1 MGVSEKTVRPA
12 AAEVATKE
20 AAAEAATNMR
30 QATTEAATK
39 EAAAEA
45 ATNMRP
51 ATTEAATKEAAAEV
65 ATKEAAAEAAT
76 NMRQATTEAATKE
89 AAAEAATNMR
99 QAAGTAPMPE
109 QAAAGAAAPVRPQED
124 PLETNPL
131 ETNPLELIPQR
142 PPMVLVDRFEGIDA
156 EGVST
161 TGYTVVPAGLFVAGG
176 RMSECGI
183 IEHMAQS
190 AAARIGWCCRA
201 EGRPVPVGFI
211 GAVSRLEL
219 HDLPRTGA
227 HLRTRLR
234 IVQEIGPLSLA
245 EVRTEADGRPLAEG
259 NLKIYLQS

>member
-20 AAAEAATNMR
+20 TATGG
-30 QATTEAATK
+30 
-39 EAAAEA
+39 
-45 ATNMRP
+45 
-51 ATTEAATKEAAAEV
+51 AATKEAAAEV

-76 NMRQATTEAATKE
+76 NMRQATTEATTKE
-89 AAAEAATNMR
+89 AAAGAATNMR
-99 QAAGTAPMPE
+99 PAAGTAPMPGKAATGAATRECPAVESTAAPE
-109 QAAAGAAAPVRPQED
+109 QTAGATAANEQTTAKEPAAPVRPQED
-124 PLETNPL
+124 PL

>member
-12 AAEVATKE
+12 AAEGATKE
-20 AAAEAATNMR
+20 TATGG
-30 QATTEAATK
+30 
-39 EAAAEA
+39 
-45 ATNMRP
+45 
-51 ATTEAATKEAAAEV
+51 AATKEAAAEV
-65 ATKEAAAEAAT
+65 AT
-76 NMRQATTEAATKE
+76 NMRPAT
-89 AAAEAATNMR
+89 
-99 QAAGTAPMPE
+99 GTAPMPGK
-109 QAAAGAAAPVRPQED
+109 AATGAAAPVRPQED
-124 PLETNPL
+124 PL

>member
-1 MGVSEKTVRPA
+1 MGVSEKTVRLA
-12 AAEVATKE
+12 AAGDATKETAAGGAATKE
-20 AAAEAATNMR
+20 AA
-30 QATTEAATK
+30 TEAATK
-39 EAAAEA
+39 ETATEVAIKETAAEA

-51 ATTEAATKEAAAEV
+51 A
-65 ATKEAAAEAAT
+65 
-76 NMRQATTEAATKE
+76 
-89 AAAEAATNMR
+89 
-99 QAAGTAPMPE
+99 AGTAPMPGKAATGAATRECPAAGATAVPGQPAAKETATLE
-109 QAAAGAAAPVRPQED
+109 QATAKGAAAPVRPQED
-124 PLETNPL
+124 PL

-161 TGYTVVPAGLFVAGG
+161 TGYTVEPAGLFVAGG

>member
-12 AAEVATKE
+12 AAEGATRE
-20 AAAEAATNMR
+20 TAAEAATNMR
-30 QATTEAATK
+30 PTTTEAATK
-39 EAAAEA
+39 EAATEVATKEAGTEA

-51 ATTEAATKEAAAEV
+51 
-65 ATKEAAAEAAT
+65 
-76 NMRQATTEAATKE
+76 
-89 AAAEAATNMR
+89 
-99 QAAGTAPMPE
+99 AAGTAPMPE
-109 QAAAGAAAPVRPQED
+109 QAAEGAATREYPAAGATAVPGQPAAKEAATPGKAAEGAAAPGQTAAPARPSED
-124 PLETNPL
+124 PL

-161 TGYTVVPAGLFVAGG
+161 TGYTVEPAGLFVAGG

>member
-12 AAEVATKE
+12 AAEV
-20 AAAEAATNMR
+20 
-30 QATTEAATK
+30 ATK

-65 ATKEAAAEAAT
+65 ATKETAAGAAT
-76 NMRQATTEAATKE
+76 NMRPAT
-89 AAAEAATNMR
+89 
-99 QAAGTAPMPE
+99 GTAPMPE

-219 HDLPRTGA
+219 HDLPRTGV

>member
-12 AAEVATKE
+12 AAEV
-20 AAAEAATNMR
+20 
-30 QATTEAATK
+30 
-39 EAAAEA
+39 
-45 ATNMRP
+45 
-51 ATTEAATKEAAAEV
+51 
-65 ATKEAAAEAAT
+65 
-76 NMRQATTEAATKE
+76 ATKE

-131 ETNPLELIPQR
+131 ELIPQR
-142 PPMVLVDRFEGIDA
+142 PPLVLVDRFEGIDA

-161 TGYTVVPAGLFVAGG
+161 TGYTVEPAGLFVAGG

>member
-20 AAAEAATNMR
+20 AAAEAATNIR
-30 QATTEAATK
+30 T
-39 EAAAEA
+39 
-45 ATNMRP
+45 
-51 ATTEAATKEAAAEV
+51 
-65 ATKEAAAEAAT
+65 
-76 NMRQATTEAATKE
+76 
-89 AAAEAATNMR
+89 
-99 QAAGTAPMPE
+99 AAGTAPMPE

-124 PLETNPL
+124 PL

-161 TGYTVVPAGLFVAGG
+161 TGYTVEPAGLFVAGG

>member
-20 AAAEAATNMR
+20 AATGG
-30 QATTEAATK
+30 
-39 EAAAEA
+39 
-45 ATNMRP
+45 
-51 ATTEAATKEAAAEV
+51 AATKEAAAEV

-76 NMRQATTEAATKE
+76 NMRQATTEATTKE
-89 AAAEAATNMR
+89 AAAGAATNMR
-99 QAAGTAPMPE
+99 PAAGTAPMPGKAATGAATRECPAVESTAAPE
-109 QAAAGAAAPVRPQED
+109 QTAGATAAKEQTTAKEPAAPVRPQED
-124 PLETNPL
+124 PL

-219 HDLPRTGA
+219 HDLPRTGV

>member
-30 QATTEAATK
+30 
-39 EAAAEA
+39 
-45 ATNMRP
+45 P
-51 ATTEAATKEAAAEV
+51 AT
-65 ATKEAAAEAAT
+65 
-76 NMRQATTEAATKE
+76 
-89 AAAEAATNMR
+89 AEAATNMR

-131 ETNPLELIPQR
+131 EANPLELIPQR

>member
-1 MGVSEKTVRPA
+1 
-12 AAEVATKE
+12 
-20 AAAEAATNMR
+20 MR

-39 EAAAEA
+39 EAAAE
-45 ATNMRP
+45 
-51 ATTEAATKEAAAEV
+51 V
-65 ATKEAAAEAAT
+65 
-76 NMRQATTEAATKE
+76 ATKE

-124 PLETNPL
+124 PLETNPLETNPL

-211 GAVSRLEL
+211 GTVSRLEL

-227 HLRTRLR
+227 HLRTRLH

>member
-12 AAEVATKE
+12 AAEV
-20 AAAEAATNMR
+20 
-30 QATTEAATK
+30 ATK

-76 NMRQATTEAATKE
+76 NMRQA
-89 AAAEAATNMR
+89 
-99 QAAGTAPMPE
+99 AGTAPMPE

-124 PLETNPL
+124 PL

>member
-39 EAAAEA
+39 EAAAE
-45 ATNMRP
+45 
-51 ATTEAATKEAAAEV
+51 V
-65 ATKEAAAEAAT
+65 
-76 NMRQATTEAATKE
+76 ATKE

-99 QAAGTAPMPE
+99 QAAGTVPMPE

-227 HLRTRLR
+227 HLRTRLH

-245 EVRTEADGRPLAEG
+245 EVRTAADGRPLAEG

>member
-12 AAEVATKE
+12 AAEGATKE
-20 AAAEAATNMR
+20 TATGG
-30 QATTEAATK
+30 
-39 EAAAEA
+39 
-45 ATNMRP
+45 
-51 ATTEAATKEAAAEV
+51 AATKEAAAEV
-65 ATKEAAAEAAT
+65 
-76 NMRQATTEAATKE
+76 ATKE

-124 PLETNPL
+124 PL

-219 HDLPRTGA
+219 HDLPRTGV

>member
-30 QATTEAATK
+30 QA
-39 EAAAEA
+39 
-45 ATNMRP
+45 
-51 ATTEAATKEAAAEV
+51 
-65 ATKEAAAEAAT
+65 
-76 NMRQATTEAATKE
+76 
-89 AAAEAATNMR
+89 
-99 QAAGTAPMPE
+99 AGTAPMPGKAATGTATRECPAVESTAAPE
-109 QAAAGAAAPVRPQED
+109 QTAGATAAKEQTTAKEPAAPVRPQED

>member
-30 QATTEAATK
+30 PATTEAATK
-39 EAAAEA
+39 GAAAEVATKETAAGA

-51 ATTEAATKEAAAEV
+51 AT
-65 ATKEAAAEAAT
+65 
-76 NMRQATTEAATKE
+76 
-89 AAAEAATNMR
+89 
-99 QAAGTAPMPE
+99 GTAPMPGKAATGAATRECPAVESTAAPE
-109 QAAAGAAAPVRPQED
+109 QTAGATAAKEQTTAKEPAAPVRPQED

-161 TGYTVVPAGLFVAGG
+161 TGYTVEPAGLFVAGG

-219 HDLPRTGA
+219 HDLPRTGV

>member
-20 AAAEAATNMR
+20 AAAEAAT
-30 QATTEAATK
+30 
-39 EAAAEA
+39 
-45 ATNMRP
+45 
-51 ATTEAATKEAAAEV
+51 KEAAAEV
-65 ATKEAAAEAAT
+65 
-76 NMRQATTEAATKE
+76 ATKE

-131 ETNPLELIPQR
+131 ETNPLELITQR

-201 EGRPVPVGFI
+201 KGRPVPVGFI

-219 HDLPRTGA
+219 HDLPRTGV

>member
-12 AAEVATKE
+12 AAEGATKE
-20 AAAEAATNMR
+20 TATGG
-30 QATTEAATK
+30 
-39 EAAAEA
+39 
-45 ATNMRP
+45 
-51 ATTEAATKEAAAEV
+51 AATKEAAAEV
-65 ATKEAAAEAAT
+65 ATKEAAAGAAT
-76 NMRQATTEAATKE
+76 NMRP
-89 AAAEAATNMR
+89 
-99 QAAGTAPMPE
+99 AAGTAPMPE

-124 PLETNPL
+124 PL

>member
-30 QATTEAATK
+30 
-39 EAAAEA
+39 
-45 ATNMRP
+45 P

-65 ATKEAAAEAAT
+65 
-76 NMRQATTEAATKE
+76 ATKE

>member
-20 AAAEAATNMR
+20 TATGG
-30 QATTEAATK
+30 
-39 EAAAEA
+39 
-45 ATNMRP
+45 
-51 ATTEAATKEAAAEV
+51 AATKEAAAEV

-76 NMRQATTEAATKE
+76 NMRP
-89 AAAEAATNMR
+89 
-99 QAAGTAPMPE
+99 AAGTAPMPE

-124 PLETNPL
+124 PL

>member
-20 AAAEAATNMR
+20 AT
-30 QATTEAATK
+30 
-39 EAAAEA
+39 AEA

-51 ATTEAATKEAAAEV
+51 
-65 ATKEAAAEAAT
+65 
-76 NMRQATTEAATKE
+76 ATTEAATKE

-131 ETNPLELIPQR
+131 ELIPQR

-161 TGYTVVPAGLFVAGG
+161 TGYTVEPAGLFVAGG

-219 HDLPRTGA
+219 HDLPRTGV

>member
-1 MGVSEKTVRPA
+1 
-12 AAEVATKE
+12 
-20 AAAEAATNMR
+20 MR

-76 NMRQATTEAATKE
+76 NMRQA
-89 AAAEAATNMR
+89 
-99 QAAGTAPMPE
+99 AGTAPMPE

-124 PLETNPL
+124 PL

-161 TGYTVVPAGLFVAGG
+161 TGYTVEPAGLFVAGG

-201 EGRPVPVGFI
+201 KGRPVPVGFI

>member
-30 QATTEAATK
+30 QAAGTAPMPGKAATG
-39 EAAAEA
+39 A

-65 ATKEAAAEAAT
+65 
-76 NMRQATTEAATKE
+76 ATKE

-131 ETNPLELIPQR
+131 ELIPQR

-161 TGYTVVPAGLFVAGG
+161 TGYTVVPAGLFIAGG

-219 HDLPRTGA
+219 HDLPRTGV

>member
-1 MGVSEKTVRPA
+1 MGVSEETVRPA
-12 AAEVATKE
+12 AAEV
-20 AAAEAATNMR
+20 
-30 QATTEAATK
+30 ATK

-76 NMRQATTEAATKE
+76 NMRQA
-89 AAAEAATNMR
+89 
-99 QAAGTAPMPE
+99 AGTAPMPE

-124 PLETNPL
+124 PL

>member
-12 AAEVATKE
+12 AAEV
-20 AAAEAATNMR
+20 
-30 QATTEAATK
+30 
-39 EAAAEA
+39 
-45 ATNMRP
+45 
-51 ATTEAATKEAAAEV
+51 
-65 ATKEAAAEAAT
+65 
-76 NMRQATTEAATKE
+76 ATKE

-131 ETNPLELIPQR
+131 ELIPQR

-161 TGYTVVPAGLFVAGG
+161 TGYTVEPAGLFVAGG

-219 HDLPRTGA
+219 HDLPRTGV

>member
-65 ATKEAAAEAAT
+65 
-76 NMRQATTEAATKE
+76 ATKE

>member
-12 AAEVATKE
+12 AAEV
-20 AAAEAATNMR
+20 
-30 QATTEAATK
+30 
-39 EAAAEA
+39 
-45 ATNMRP
+45 
-51 ATTEAATKEAAAEV
+51 
-65 ATKEAAAEAAT
+65 
-76 NMRQATTEAATKE
+76 ATKE

-124 PLETNPL
+124 PL

-211 GAVSRLEL
+211 GTVSRLEL

-227 HLRTRLR
+227 HLRTRLH

>member
-12 AAEVATKE
+12 AAEV
-20 AAAEAATNMR
+20 
-30 QATTEAATK
+30 ATK

-76 NMRQATTEAATKE
+76 NMRP
-89 AAAEAATNMR
+89 
-99 QAAGTAPMPE
+99 AAGTAPMPE
-109 QAAAGAAAPVRPQED
+109 QAAAGAAAPVRPKED

>member
-12 AAEVATKE
+12 AAEGATKE
-20 AAAEAATNMR
+20 TATGG
-30 QATTEAATK
+30 
-39 EAAAEA
+39 
-45 ATNMRP
+45 
-51 ATTEAATKEAAAEV
+51 AATKEAAAEV

-76 NMRQATTEAATKE
+76 NMRP
-89 AAAEAATNMR
+89 
-99 QAAGTAPMPE
+99 AAGTAPMPE

-124 PLETNPL
+124 PL

-219 HDLPRTGA
+219 HDLPRTGV

>member
-30 QATTEAATK
+30 
-39 EAAAEA
+39 
-45 ATNMRP
+45 P
-51 ATTEAATKEAAAEV
+51 
-65 ATKEAAAEAAT
+65 
-76 NMRQATTEAATKE
+76 
-89 AAAEAATNMR
+89 
-99 QAAGTAPMPE
+99 AAGTAPMPE

-124 PLETNPL
+124 PL

>member
-39 EAAAEA
+39 EAAAE
-45 ATNMRP
+45 
-51 ATTEAATKEAAAEV
+51 V
-65 ATKEAAAEAAT
+65 
-76 NMRQATTEAATKE
+76 ATKE

-109 QAAAGAAAPVRPQED
+109 QAAARAAAPVRPQED